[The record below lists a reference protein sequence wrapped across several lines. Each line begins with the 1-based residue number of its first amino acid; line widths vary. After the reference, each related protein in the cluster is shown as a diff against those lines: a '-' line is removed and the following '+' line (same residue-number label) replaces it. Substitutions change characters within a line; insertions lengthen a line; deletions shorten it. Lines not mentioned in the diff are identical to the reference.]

1 MSQHRLLM
9 NLSGNPLAALQ
20 CCSGDQEMLWLG
32 EIPSISPPEPVTP
45 LTPRESDVLQLICAG
60 LSNRE
65 IGKKLHI
72 AETTARDHVHSLIR
86 KMNARNRTACAVEG
100 IRRQLVS

>member
-1 MSQHRLLM
+1 MLLQQDWY
-9 NLSGNPLAALQ
+9 GR
-20 CCSGDQEMLWLG
+20 ERVWEG
-32 EIPSISPPEPVTP
+32 EIPSITSFTIVTP
-45 LTPRESDVLQLICAG
+45 LTSRENDVLRLICDG

-65 IGKKLHI
+65 IGQSLHI
-72 AETTARDHVHSLIR
+72 AETTARDHVHAVIR

>member
-1 MSQHRLLM
+1 MLLQHGWFSR
-9 NLSGNPLAALQ
+9 GKVWQ
-20 CCSGDQEMLWLG
+20 G
-32 EIPSISPPEPVTP
+32 EIPSITSFTIVTP
-45 LTPRESDVLQLICAG
+45 LTSRENDVLRLICDG

-65 IGKKLHI
+65 IGQSLHI
-72 AETTARDHVHSLIR
+72 AETTARDHVHAVIR

>member
-1 MSQHRLLM
+1 MLLQHGWFSR
-9 NLSGNPLAALQ
+9 GKVW
-20 CCSGDQEMLWLG
+20 GG
-32 EIPSISPPEPVTP
+32 EIPSITSFTIVTP
-45 LTPRESDVLQLICAG
+45 LTSRENDVLRLICDG

-65 IGKKLHI
+65 IGQSLHI
-72 AETTARDHVHSLIR
+72 AETTARDHVHAVIR

>member
-1 MSQHRLLM
+1 MLLQQ
-9 NLSGNPLAALQ
+9 SWF
-20 CCSGDQEMLWLG
+20 SRERVWEG
-32 EIPSISPPEPVTP
+32 EIPSITTFTIVTP
-45 LTPRESDVLQLICAG
+45 LTSRENDVLRLICDG

-65 IGKKLHI
+65 IGQSLHI
-72 AETTARDHVHSLIR
+72 AETTARDHVHAVIR

>member
-1 MSQHRLLM
+1 MLLQQDCY
-9 NLSGNPLAALQ
+9 GR
-20 CCSGDQEMLWLG
+20 ERVWEG
-32 EIPSISPPEPVTP
+32 EIPSITSFTIVTP
-45 LTPRESDVLQLICAG
+45 LTSRENDVLRLICDG

-65 IGKKLHI
+65 IGQSLHI
-72 AETTARDHVHSLIR
+72 AETTARDHVHAVIR

>member
-1 MSQHRLLM
+1 
-9 NLSGNPLAALQ
+9 
-20 CCSGDQEMLWLG
+20 MLWLG

-100 IRRQLVS
+100 IRRRLVS

>member
-1 MSQHRLLM
+1 MLLQYGWF
-9 NLSGNPLAALQ
+9 SRGKVW
-20 CCSGDQEMLWLG
+20 EG
-32 EIPSISPPEPVTP
+32 EIPSITSFTIVTP
-45 LTPRESDVLQLICAG
+45 LTSRENDVLRLICDG

-65 IGKKLHI
+65 IGQSLHI
-72 AETTARDHVHSLIR
+72 AETTARDHVHAVIR

>member
-1 MSQHRLLM
+1 M
-9 NLSGNPLAALQ
+9 PLQ
-20 CCSGDQEMLWLG
+20 QSWFSRERVWEG
-32 EIPSISPPEPVTP
+32 EIPSITSFTIVTP
-45 LTPRESDVLQLICAG
+45 LTSRENDVLRLICDG

-65 IGKKLHI
+65 IGQSLHI
-72 AETTARDHVHSLIR
+72 AETTARDHVHAVIR

>member
-1 MSQHRLLM
+1 VLLQQ
-9 NLSGNPLAALQ
+9 SWF
-20 CCSGDQEMLWLG
+20 SRERVWEG
-32 EIPSISPPEPVTP
+32 EIPSITTFTIVTP
-45 LTPRESDVLQLICAG
+45 LTSRENDVLRLICDG

-65 IGKKLHI
+65 IGQSLHI
-72 AETTARDHVHSLIR
+72 AETTARDHVHAVIR